1 MLTRSHGAT
10 LSSGRNVGF
19 ACRIRRG
26 FLTFCQDGQL
36 EIIAPSR
43 RHLGLIKRPTSG
55 RTRTHSYEN
64 YLTRSPFHIMAL
76 PNFPS
81 PSALSR
87 TNRGSH
93 RLNRTRAF
101 NTGIA
106 ISCLFLLGHKPQPLW
121 RFSAAKVMI
130 MCSARAN
137 K

>member
-1 MLTRSHGAT
+1 MFKKEGSQAMG
-10 LSSGRNVGF
+10 
-19 ACRIRRG
+19 
-26 FLTFCQDGQL
+26 L
-36 EIIAPSR
+36 EPIHTIITY
-43 RHLGLIKRPTSG
+43 RP
-55 RTRTHSYEN
+55 
-64 YLTRSPFHIMAL
+64 PFHIMAL

-121 RFSAAKVMI
+121 RFYCKGNPYLFSQSERITFFLSNV
-130 MCSARAN
+130 SDTLRE
-137 K
+137 

>member
-1 MLTRSHGAT
+1 MFKKEGSQAMG
-10 LSSGRNVGF
+10 
-19 ACRIRRG
+19 
-26 FLTFCQDGQL
+26 L
-36 EIIAPSR
+36 EPIHTIITY
-43 RHLGLIKRPTSG
+43 RP
-55 RTRTHSYEN
+55 
-64 YLTRSPFHIMAL
+64 PFHIMAL